1 MDRYLDKYLDR
12 YLAIETTQAKSA
24 IRRTKYYYR
33 ATINLLQHHIYSAI
47 LNKIMAY
54 CDFTIRKAKE
64 EFNLTL
70 VEGGTFFPE
79 IKPIPPSPYLSEF
92 LQESLPLAIAMG
104 SEKARSELIIS
115 PILFEVRKILDR
127 KISFFSGEEF
137 TVDQSIG
144 LNGICD
150 FLISLST
157 EQLIIEAPAVV
168 IVEAKK
174 ENLKGGLGQCMAEMV
189 AAQRFNEAKKQP
201 TQVIYGV
208 VTSGNLWTFL
218 KLEKQILTIDF
229 TDYFIPPCGK
239 NFGNFSLDD

>member
-1 MDRYLDKYLDR
+1 
-12 YLAIETTQAKSA
+12 
-24 IRRTKYYYR
+24 
-33 ATINLLQHHIYSAI
+33 
-47 LNKIMAY
+47 MAY
-54 CDFTIRKAKE
+54 SDFTIRKAKQS
-64 EFNLTL
+64 FNLTL
-70 VEGGTFFPE
+70 VEGGSFFP
-79 IKPIPPSPYLSEF
+79 PIEPVPANPYLIEF

-115 PILFEVRKILDR
+115 PILFEMRKILDR

-137 TVDQSIG
+137 TVDPSVG

-150 FLISLST
+150 FLISKSP

-189 AAQRFNEAKKQP
+189 AAQRFNEANQQP
-201 TQVIYGV
+201 TQVVYGS

-218 KLEKQILTIDF
+218 KLEKETVTIDL
-229 TDYFIPPCGK
+229 TDYLVPPVNKLLGILVWMIQ
-239 NFGNFSLDD
+239 NT

>member
-1 MDRYLDKYLDR
+1 
-12 YLAIETTQAKSA
+12 
-24 IRRTKYYYR
+24 
-33 ATINLLQHHIYSAI
+33 
-47 LNKIMAY
+47 MAY
-54 CDFTIRKAKE
+54 SDFSIRKAKQS
-64 EFNLTL
+64 FNLTL
-70 VEGGTFFPE
+70 IERGSFFP
-79 IKPIPPSPYLSEF
+79 PIEPVVANPYLVEF

-127 KISFFSGEEF
+127 EISFFSGEEF
-137 TVDQSIG
+137 TVDPSVG

-150 FLISLST
+150 FLISKSP

-189 AAQRFNEAKKQP
+189 AAQRFNEANQQP
-201 TQVIYGV
+201 TQVVYGS

-218 KLEKQILTIDF
+218 KLEKQTVTIDL
-229 TDYFIPPCGK
+229 TDYLVPPVEKLLGILVWMIQ
-239 NFGNFSLDD
+239 NTDI